1 LLLLCYKTTSLE
13 RVWIVGHKLLLG
25 LSVGHPDHHLLAAL
39 LSAPTATL
47 RLRLSVPPVL
57 GRPKLVKTGLS
68 PGSVGRLRGVGL
80 GKMGSGPI
88 LGELGEHILPTCRL
102 VASRGRSLSSLL
114 TTRALAKEGFSC
126 PGWGKH
132 LLELTLP
139 KKCSGQVEK
148 ESPVRTRGGRRVCSS
163 RGVIFVGGCHGGAP
177 VHVGGT
183 PI

>member
-1 LLLLCYKTTSLE
+1 MF
-13 RVWIVGHKLLLG
+13 KLLLG

-68 PGSVGRLRGVGL
+68 PGPAGRLRGVGL

-88 LGELGEHILPTCRL
+88 LGELGEHVLATCRRL
-102 VASRGRSLSSLL
+102 VASRGRSLSGLL
-114 TTRALAKEGFSC
+114 ATRALAKEGFSC

-148 ESPVRTRGGRRVCSS
+148 ESPVRTGGGRRVGCSRS
-163 RGVIFVGGCHGGAP
+163 VIFGGGCHGGAP